1 MRRLK
6 VKNLNR
12 LRSFEASARLGG
24 FAAAAEALNVTPA
37 AVSQQIRSFENEYG
51 VELFLRLPNSL
62 ALTNEGRTL
71 LPRIADALKMI
82 DEAVG
87 NITTGKLEGT
97 LTINVAPSFAL
108 HWLLPRIDDFIQH
121 YPQISLTILADEMP
135 SQDTINQLDLRIVHG
150 SGNHPYLDS
159 QMLLKDD
166 VFPVM
171 TPELYHSLPVTEFS
185 DLMSHVLLH
194 DIRVGASEASMRW
207 QRWFE
212 DEKLSI
218 SSPRQSLHFGNATL
232 MLEAASQSLGVAL
245 GRSALV
251 HDYLV
256 SGKLIAPLQTRK
268 SAEHAYYTLTTNLM
282 ALSPRVIAFRSWLNT
297 QVSQMSKSTPN

>member
-1 MRRLK
+1 MSRRQ

-12 LRSFEASARLGG
+12 LRSFEAAARLGG

-37 AVSQQIRSFENEYG
+37 AVSQQIRSFEIEYG

-71 LPRIADALKMI
+71 LPKIANALKMI

-87 NITTGKLEGT
+87 NVTSDELEGA
-97 LTINVAPSFAL
+97 LTINAAPSFAL
-108 HWLLPRIDDFIQH
+108 HWLLPRIDDFTQN
-121 YPQISLTILADEMP
+121 YPQVSLTLLADETP
-135 SQDTINQLDLRIVHG
+135 SHEAINQLDLRIVHG
-150 SGNHPYLDS
+150 SGDHPYLDS

-171 TPELYHSLPVTEFS
+171 SPELYHRLPVTEFS
-185 DLMSHVLLH
+185 DLMNHVLLH
-194 DIRVGASEASMRW
+194 DIRVGTSEASMRW

-212 DEKLSI
+212 DEKLPI
-218 SSPRQSLHFGNATL
+218 SRATRNLQFGNATL
-232 MLEAASQSLGVAL
+232 MLEAASQGLGVAL

-251 HDYLV
+251 HDHLA
-256 SGKLIAPLQTRK
+256 SGKLIAPLQPRK
-268 SAEHAYYTLTTNLM
+268 SAEHAYYTLTTSLM

-297 QVSQMSKSTPN
+297 QVSQMSKSTPR